1 MISLTRIVKATFL
14 ERSRCLS
21 YWALIILAL
30 IAAVIG
36 YPRIKGPIKVFVLEP
51 NVFIQASNPSWV
63 PVSVV
68 LVLGLFL
75 PIISYLFLK
84 NTIGIDYQNH
94 TNVILASVLF
104 SKIKYIGGKFLA
116 NCLLLFILWIIIILG
131 KIIMVILQFPGKFID
146 FYQFLTP
153 FLTLLPCIFIISM
166 LAIFTEIVPF
176 LRGNLGIILVSFFS
190 LICYG
195 VSIENYNSLFL
206 KIINPSGSSYLFK
219 MIQDTCAKT
228 VGQPLKQTML
238 FSSGNFKGTGKQT
251 LFFQPIKFT
260 HQDLLIF
267 IIQLI
272 ICIVMLI
279 LAGFIFSP
287 HRYSN
292 KIRNNLIPINLIHD
306 HRKLKTINSKIHS
319 KSASSSLL
327 KTSFALLW
335 RPLSIYNKLALIILW
350 LTAWFSSLTIKQ
362 LIILPL
368 ILLTELP
375 LLSNL
380 GSQITQSGSYQWL
393 ITIPKAQN
401 KQQIFEYV
409 ASLTFTLIL
418 LLPFMI
424 KSSYIA
430 LLLTCFSIMICMLAQ
445 VLGLI
450 TRSNR
455 MFIFLMVIFCFIY
468 LNGITNLLPIN
479 RLNSSVWL
487 IYLGVTLVL
496 FLIKYSLKQLS
507 K

>member
-1 MISLTRIVKATFL
+1 MISLTRIIKATFL
-14 ERSRCLS
+14 ERSRRLS
-21 YWALIILAL
+21 YWALIILTL

-51 NVFIQASNPSWV
+51 NLFIQANNPSWV

-84 NTIGIDYQNH
+84 NTIEIDDQNH
-94 TNVILASVLF
+94 TNVLMASVSF
-104 SKIKYIGGKFLA
+104 SKINYIGGKFLA
-116 NCLLLFILWIIIILG
+116 NCLLLFILWIVIILG
-131 KIIMVILQFPGKFID
+131 TIIMVILQFPGKFID

-153 FLTLLPCIFIISM
+153 FLTLLPGIFIIST

-176 LRGNLGIILVSFFS
+176 LRGILGIILVSFFS

-195 VSIENYNSLFL
+195 VSIENYNSFFL

-219 MIQDTCAKT
+219 MIQDTCIKT

-238 FSSGNFKGTGKQT
+238 LSSGNFKETGKQT
-251 LFFQPIKFT
+251 LFFLPIKFT
-260 HQDLLIF
+260 QQDLLIF

-287 HRYSN
+287 HKYSN
-292 KIRNNLIPINLIHD
+292 KIRKNSIPINLVHD
-306 HRKLKTINSKIHS
+306 HHKLKTINS

-350 LTAWFSSLTIKQ
+350 LTAWLSSLAIKQ

-380 GSQITQSGSYQWL
+380 GSQITQFGFYQWL

-401 KQQIFEYV
+401 KQQFFEYV

-418 LLPFMI
+418 LLPFML

-430 LLLTCFSIMICMLAQ
+430 LLLVCFSIMLCMLAQ

-450 TRSNR
+450 TKSNR

-479 RLNSSVWL
+479 KLNPSVCL
-487 IYLGVTLVL
+487 VYLGVTLVL
-496 FLIKYSLKQLS
+496 FLIKCSLKQLI